1 MVFFLSFVL
10 CMQKKRE
17 AMQHEGNE
25 SNNKEVLR
33 ESFSGGSS
41 TIQLQQ
47 SGLMALAEM
56 GMALAEMGV
65 AQMQKFPQQVM
76 MLVGH
81 PKGNLQTYTSNCKPF
96 LVMGDKNNNDFQG
109 HVPYY
114 LEGIEY
120 PFPFLQKFDCRMTLH
135 SPLLS
140 SIVQHRVQSMPGF
153 SSTCEYFSFICGQ
166 ASHLGIFLRPHWR
179 KKKKKLITCLDQ
191 CCLLKQVFFFFVR
204 MQDDETSSLFF
215 LLKISLFF
223 LFFYLFVS
231 SEVEEVTFGWS
242 PIKIGVCPTIFRRFG
257 LKCTVN
263 MSRKAVPSMAL

>member
-25 SNNKEVLR
+25 SNHKEVLR
-33 ESFSGGSS
+33 ESFSAGSS

-76 MLVGH
+76 ILVGH
-81 PKGNLQTYTSNCKPF
+81 PKGNLWTYTSNCKPF
-96 LVMGDKNNNDFQG
+96 LVMGNKNNNEFQG

-140 SIVQHRVQSMPGF
+140 SLVQQGL
-153 SSTCEYFSFICGQ
+153 I
-166 ASHLGIFLRPHWR
+166 LDRP
-179 KKKKKLITCLDQ
+179 LFCML
-191 CCLLKQVFFFFVR
+191 VFFFSVW
-204 MQDDETSSLFF
+204 TGLSSRYFLGAPLEEKKKNLWHAQINVAYLNRLFF
-215 LLKISLFF
+215 FF
-223 LFFYLFVS
+223 FF
-231 SEVEEVTFGWS
+231 
-242 PIKIGVCPTIFRRFG
+242 
-257 LKCTVN
+257 
-263 MSRKAVPSMAL
+263 